1 MVMKMNNGMTKGR
14 LIFICTWL
22 GIFAVSF
29 LIWAAVLGGVTK
41 DLAKYE
47 EYQPVYAA
55 DEAFREYFMEED
67 AETISGYSTPTVSE
81 YDKAD
86 AVRTYIEDILSR
98 GELACREISSE
109 DEVTR
114 YEVMAGGKVF
124 AGFTIIE
131 DEDSREIFGR
141 RGYTIGDVYLLIEPE
156 YEANIIA
163 PKNAVVKVN
172 GVVVGE
178 EKRVGEYKELEDAE
192 YFPADD
198 PDARLMAVY
207 HVDGLYSAPEI
218 TVTNAAGNIAY
229 GVEFDRTNSVYDTEY
244 AYRTVL
250 FEIFNGTFKEPE
262 QPVVTPGTDNTDK
275 EIPHAD
281 FLYEAITIY
290 EKYIH
295 LTNDQN
301 DQAAWR
307 VLSFFK
313 PGTEIY
319 SVIMSYYNDSN
330 FFPDT
335 YEFSEVKI
343 SNFAWTDAS
352 EKAFTCVY
360 EMKAVMWVSGK
371 DNKVTETLHYAVEV
385 DVSGEKPLIVSLKK
399 AN

>member
-1 MVMKMNNGMTKGR
+1 MSMKMNKGMTGGR

-55 DEAFREYFMEED
+55 DDAFREYFKETD
-67 AETISGYSTPTVSE
+67 AATIAGYSNLNVLK

-86 AVRTYIEDILSR
+86 AVKERIETILSG
-98 GELACREISSE
+98 GELTCREAGSE
-109 DEVTR
+109 DESDR
-114 YEVMAGGKVF
+114 YEVMTGGEVF
-124 AGFTIIE
+124 AGFTIVE

-141 RGYTIGDVYLLIEPE
+141 RGYTIGEVYLLIEPE

-163 PKNAVVKVN
+163 PKNAVVKIN
-172 GVVVGE
+172 GVMVGE
-178 EKRVGEYKELEDAE
+178 EVRVGEYKELRDAE

-207 HVDGLYSAPEI
+207 HIDGLFSAPEV
-218 TVTNAAGNIAY
+218 TVTNSAGNITY
-229 GVEFDRTNSVYDTEY
+229 GVELDRTNSVYDTEY

-250 FEIFNGTFKEPE
+250 SEIFNGTFKEPE
-262 QPVVTPGTDNTDK
+262 LPTVTPGTDNTDK

-290 EKYIH
+290 EKYTH
-295 LTNDQN
+295 LTNEEN
-301 DQAAWR
+301 DRAAWR

-352 EKAFTCVY
+352 EKGFTCIY
-360 EMKAVMWVSGK
+360 EMKAVMSVSGK
-371 DNKVTETLHYAVEV
+371 DNKVTETLRYAVEV
-385 DVSGEKPLIVSLKK
+385 DVSGEKPLIASLRKS
-399 AN
+399 N